1 MNRQRL
7 SVRIKGRVQG
17 VWFRASTR
25 EEARRLGLTGWVA
38 NLADGS
44 VAAVFEGTQ
53 ELLEAMLAWCRE
65 GPPHARVDQVE
76 ETWGEASGEFG
87 EFKVRY

>member
-1 MNRQRL
+1 MNGRRL

-53 ELLEAMLAWCRE
+53 ELLEAVLAWCHE

-76 ETWGEASGEFG
+76 ETWEEASGEFR
-87 EFKVRY
+87 EFRIRY